1 MKKRAFTLRGATSAV
16 TATPSTVNITTTA
29 ITATATTAIIM
40 ITIANG
46 YSTTVVTIA
55 IAISITSTIR
65 SVRPV
70 TVTNTIIIAVTITY
84 SANHSDSDNIQ
95 EHSNRATSKTILR
108 FDSIHSSDGFC
119 NKNISILLRLLSKF
133 QLQYVKFHNI
143 SANVRLT
150 LAHSVEKCTRSI

>member
-1 MKKRAFTLRGATSAV
+1 MNTVIWLKKGKANDIQEELIFCQTKSWLTADNILLKGATSAA

-29 ITATATTAIIM
+29 TTATATTAII
-40 ITIANG
+40 NG

-55 IAISITSTIR
+55 IAISITSTI
-65 SVRPV
+65 SCVRPV
-70 TVTNTIIIAVTITY
+70 NVTNTIIIAVTITY

-119 NKNISILLRLLSKF
+119 NKNISILLRLLSSM
-133 QLQYVKFHNI
+133 N
-143 SANVRLT
+143 
-150 LAHSVEKCTRSI
+150 

>member
-1 MKKRAFTLRGATSAV
+1 MNTVIWLKKGKANDIQEELIFCQTKSWLTADNILLKGATSAA

-29 ITATATTAIIM
+29 TTATATTAIII

-55 IAISITSTIR
+55 IAISITSTI
-65 SVRPV
+65 SCVRPV

-119 NKNISILLRLLSKF
+119 NKNISILLRLLSTM
-133 QLQYVKFHNI
+133 N
-143 SANVRLT
+143 
-150 LAHSVEKCTRSI
+150 